1 MKKALV
7 LAGGIAQ
14 AALIDELRARG
25 YYTLLADMNPECYA
39 AERADEF
46 CPVSAMDLDALEKL
60 ALEQRVDMIVTA
72 CADQILLAEA
82 YLCEK
87 LGLRSY
93 ISYATAKLVSDKKY
107 MKDIFLK
114 NGVPTS
120 RYVILDKFSKSRI
133 RSLKYPLIVK
143 PVDAYSSK
151 GVRRCNDA
159 AEVKEYLEQ
168 AIRISRTK
176 TAVVEEYVEG
186 QELTVE
192 FFVRDG
198 KARMLCCGKK
208 EKLKDGNFVGYG
220 SLYSAE
226 LPEKL
231 KQNIETVGQKVAG
244 AFGLVNSP
252 MLIQMI
258 TDGEN
263 VFVLEFCART
273 GGFIKYEI
281 VRRMSG
287 VDPIG
292 LAVDLHEGTIPSID
306 GIRPEKKY
314 LLSCFLYCSDG
325 VLDRYRGFEEI
336 VTAGIATKYWLV
348 RKPGY
353 KFKTIESSGDR
364 AACFIIQDDSYEE
377 LLSKYRK
384 AMDTVKVLDKDGRD
398 LIRFD
403 LM

>member
-1 MKKALV
+1 MV

-14 AALIDELRARG
+14 AALIDELHSRD
-25 YYTLLADMNPECYA
+25 YYTLLADMNPDCYA
-39 AERADEF
+39 AQLADEF
-46 CPVSAMDLDALEKL
+46 HPVSAMDFDALEKL
-60 ALEQRVDMIVTA
+60 AKEKNVDTVITA

-107 MKDIFLK
+107 MKDMFVK
-114 NGVPTS
+114 NDIPTS
-120 RYVILDKFSKSRI
+120 HHVILAEYSEDAIKHLR
-133 RSLKYPLIVK
+133 YPLIVK
-143 PVDAYSSK
+143 PVDAYSSR
-151 GVRRCNDA
+151 GVRRCDSQQDVRN
-159 AEVKEYLEQ
+159 YLEQ
-168 AIRISRTK
+168 AINISRTK
-176 TAVVEEYVEG
+176 TAVVEEYLEG

-192 FFVRDG
+192 FLVING
-198 KARMLCCGKK
+198 KASLLCCGKK

-220 SLYSAE
+220 SLYSFDIPDE
-226 LPEKL
+226 LKD
-231 KQNIETVGQKVAG
+231 NITAVGQKTAE

-258 TDGEN
+258 TDGKN
-263 VFVLEFCART
+263 VNVLEFCART

-281 VRRMSG
+281 VKRMSG
-287 VDPIG
+287 VNPIKSV
-292 LAVDLHEGTIPSID
+292 VDLHEGIIPRTGEIK
-306 GIRPEKKY
+306 PEKNY

-325 VLDRYRGFEEI
+325 VLESYCGFDEI
-336 VTAGIATKYWLV
+336 INKGLASKYWLV

-353 KFKTIESSGDR
+353 EFKKIESSGDR
-364 AACFIIQDDSYEE
+364 AACFIIQDDSYSR
-377 LLSKYRK
+377 LIDKYK
-384 AMDTVKVLDKDGRD
+384 ACMDTVKITDKEGRN